1 MRAIKKITA
10 FLLAMVMVLSLAPS
24 VFAAEEPKITVAV
37 DKTSVKAGETV
48 TFTYESTAAVA
59 EMTNLDVCLA
69 YDGDVFE
76 YVSVDTEDS
85 VWFENPRVRSRYTLL
100 GYPMFRLS
108 EDKDD
113 EEDVDA
119 GKMFSV
125 TFRALE
131 TITDVKEASFYNH
144 DSLTVW
150 EYEWEEHKAV
160 DGYFDH
166 SKDDPIYVVV
176 TPKGTEP
183 IATPTGYSVSMGA
196 DQTVAADQKVLIPVT
211 VNSSRAT
218 VTGFNAYDMT
228 FTYNPAALTLN
239 TASDAA
245 ANLTVEDN
253 NGTVRV
259 RRYGATQALGEAL
272 ALDFTAIKAASSTV
286 TLTAAKFD
294 IDANSINFDA
304 PNATITD
311 ADTTVKG
318 LWNVSLPDGFLS
330 TAANGSTLV
339 ENGGDFTFKTT
350 DTHYEYYL
358 NITTNGAT
366 NIVKMDNATY
376 TIKNVTDNVTVTVDN
391 KIGKTYT
398 INYVVVDNTTTE
410 NKATVADLVEYTG
423 TTVQYPNDYKF
434 TVKFP
439 GTGYVVRVGIEPNK
453 NKRDYVRQEN
463 GDYVYTLLGSSL
475 TGDENNEI
483 TITLTKQENTS
494 QHKIEVVGSG
504 SDAFSENNALT
515 FYSGENY
522 TFTLNKNDTYYDYS
536 VLVYYW
542 QQNIGGNGGKNIRME
557 YKDNGDGTYTIID
570 MPYAD
575 VTISINKMAKAI
587 DPDAVE
593 VSTYV
598 ELDNKT
604 VFKVVVQGSHELLNR
619 DQTTYSYTWFTYDG
633 QKMYC
638 NPRYT
643 KFAGNGSSSSVYL
656 VMVDKGETLTKEDAM
671 AKLGIVTSTKQENL
685 DQLLEVGSDV
695 NEDGIGGVGINRRDV
710 NDVQLIYDLYNGL
723 YDSFETVSMRKFLK
737 ADVNY
742 DGVLD
747 SQDAVKLAGE
757 LLAD

>member
-1 MRAIKKITA
+1 MRSMKKITA
-10 FLLAMVMVLSLAPS
+10 FLLAMVMVLSLIPS
-24 VFAAEEPKITVAV
+24 AFAADDDYFDVTFDNQEPAAGDEITATVTLKKQFGMNTVKSLSWSFRYNSDYMTCTNVNLNGQTFKYSLNEKKSGEYASNISFSEYSDTSRWCSVPKGFKFEFTFEVTDDAAGQALNTSLDCYTYGKKFKLLSSEENFYNLTVA
-37 DKTSVKAGETV
+37 DSTGEPRP
-48 TFTYESTAAVA
+48 TA
-59 EMTNLDVCLA
+59 
-69 YDGDVFE
+69 
-76 YVSVDTEDS
+76 
-85 VWFENPRVRSRYTLL
+85 
-100 GYPMFRLS
+100 
-108 EDKDD
+108 
-113 EEDVDA
+113 
-119 GKMFSV
+119 
-125 TFRALE
+125 
-131 TITDVKEASFYNH
+131 
-144 DSLTVW
+144 
-150 EYEWEEHKAV
+150 
-160 DGYFDH
+160 
-166 SKDDPIYVVV
+166 
-176 TPKGTEP
+176 
-183 IATPTGYSVSMGA
+183 TGYTVSM
-196 DQTVAADQKVLIPVT
+196 AADQQVAAGNTVSIPVT
-211 VNSSRAT
+211 VASSKKKI
-218 VTGFNAYDMT
+218 TGFNAYDMT
-228 FTYNPAALTLN
+228 FTYDPAALTLN
-239 TASDAA
+239 TTSDDA

-253 NGTVRV
+253 NGSVRV

-272 ALDFTAIKAASSTV
+272 ALDFTAKKAASSTV
-286 TLTAAKFD
+286 KLNAAKFD

-304 PNATITD
+304 PDATITD
-311 ADTTVKG
+311 ADTVVKS
-318 LWNVSLPDGFLS
+318 LWKVTLPDGFLS
-330 TAANGSTLV
+330 TADDSMLV
-339 ENGGDFTFKTT
+339 EDGKDFTFKAT

-366 NIVKMDNATY
+366 SIVKMDKATY

-410 NKATVADLVEYTG
+410 NKATVADLVAYTA

-439 GTGYVVRVGIEPNK
+439 GTGYVVGVGIEPDK

-483 TITLTKQENTS
+483 TITLTKRENTS

-542 QQNIGGNGGKNIRME
+542 KQNIGGNGGKNIRME

-575 VTISINKMAKAI
+575 VTISISKMAKAI

-604 VFKVVVQGSHELLNR
+604 VFKGVVQGSHELLNR

-671 AKLGIVTSTKQENL
+671 AKLSIVTSTEQENK
-685 DQLLEVGSDV
+685 DQTLKVGSDV

-710 NDVQLIYDLYNGL
+710 NDVQLIYDLYNRR

-757 LLAD
+757 LFL

>member
-1 MRAIKKITA
+1 
-10 FLLAMVMVLSLAPS
+10 MVMVLSLIPS
-24 VFAAEEPKITVAV
+24 AFAADDDYFDVTFDNQEPAAGDEITATVTLKKQFGMNTVKSLSWSFRYNSDYMTCTNVNLNGQTFKYSLNEKKSGEYASNISFSEYSDTSRWCSVPKGFKFEFTFEVTDDAAGQVLNTSLDCYTYGKKFKLLSSEENFYNLTVA
-37 DKTSVKAGETV
+37 DSTGEPRP
-48 TFTYESTAAVA
+48 TA
-59 EMTNLDVCLA
+59 
-69 YDGDVFE
+69 
-76 YVSVDTEDS
+76 
-85 VWFENPRVRSRYTLL
+85 
-100 GYPMFRLS
+100 
-108 EDKDD
+108 
-113 EEDVDA
+113 
-119 GKMFSV
+119 
-125 TFRALE
+125 
-131 TITDVKEASFYNH
+131 
-144 DSLTVW
+144 
-150 EYEWEEHKAV
+150 
-160 DGYFDH
+160 
-166 SKDDPIYVVV
+166 
-176 TPKGTEP
+176 
-183 IATPTGYSVSMGA
+183 TGYSVSM
-196 DQTVAADQKVLIPVT
+196 AADQQVAAGNTVSIPVT
-211 VNSSRAT
+211 VASSKKKI
-218 VTGFNAYDMT
+218 TGFNAYDMT
-228 FTYNPAALTLN
+228 FTYDPAALTLN
-239 TASDAA
+239 TTSDAA

-259 RRYGATQALGEAL
+259 RRYGATQELGTALT
-272 ALDFTAIKAASSTV
+272 LDFTANKATSSTV

-304 PNATITD
+304 PDAAISD
-311 ADTTVKG
+311 ADTTVKA

-410 NKATVADLVEYTG
+410 NKATVADLVAYTA

-439 GTGYVVRVGIEPNK
+439 GTGYVVGVGIEPDK

-483 TITLTKQENTS
+483 TITLTKRENTS

-542 QQNIGGNGGKNIRME
+542 KQNIGGNGGKNIRME

-575 VTISINKMAKAI
+575 VTISISKMAKAI

-604 VFKVVVQGSHELLNR
+604 VFKMVVQGSHELLNR

-671 AKLGIVTSTKQENL
+671 AKLSIVTSTEQENK
-685 DQLLEVGSDV
+685 DQTLKVGSDV
-695 NEDGIGGVGINRRDV
+695 NEDEYNRRDV

-723 YDSFETVSMRKFLK
+723 HDSFETVSMRKFLK
-737 ADVNY
+737 ADVNC

-757 LLAD
+757 LFL

>member
-1 MRAIKKITA
+1 MKKITA
-10 FLLAMVMVLSLAPS
+10 FLLAMVMVLSLIPS
-24 VFAAEEPKITVAV
+24 AFAADDDYFDVTFDNQEPAAGDEITATVTLKKQFGMNTVKSLSWSFRYNSDYMTCTNVNLNGQTFKYSLNEKKSGEYASNISFSEYSDTSRWCSVPKGFKFEFTFEVTDDAAGQVLNTSLDCYTYGKKFKLLSSEENFYNLTVA
-37 DKTSVKAGETV
+37 DSTGEPRP
-48 TFTYESTAAVA
+48 TA
-59 EMTNLDVCLA
+59 
-69 YDGDVFE
+69 
-76 YVSVDTEDS
+76 
-85 VWFENPRVRSRYTLL
+85 
-100 GYPMFRLS
+100 
-108 EDKDD
+108 
-113 EEDVDA
+113 
-119 GKMFSV
+119 
-125 TFRALE
+125 
-131 TITDVKEASFYNH
+131 
-144 DSLTVW
+144 
-150 EYEWEEHKAV
+150 
-160 DGYFDH
+160 
-166 SKDDPIYVVV
+166 
-176 TPKGTEP
+176 
-183 IATPTGYSVSMGA
+183 TGYTVSM
-196 DQTVAADQKVLIPVT
+196 AADQQVAAGNTVSIPVT
-211 VNSSRAT
+211 VASSKKKI
-218 VTGFNAYDMT
+218 TGFNAYDMT
-228 FTYNPAALTLN
+228 FTYDPAALTLN
-239 TASDAA
+239 TTSDDA

-253 NGTVRV
+253 NGSVRV
-259 RRYGATQALGEAL
+259 RRYGETMELGTALT
-272 ALDFTAIKAASSTV
+272 LDFTANKATSSTV

-304 PNATITD
+304 PKAAISD
-311 ADTTVKG
+311 ADTTVKA

-398 INYVVVDNTTTE
+398 INYVVEDNTTTE
-410 NKATVADLVEYTG
+410 NKATVADLVAYST

-439 GTGYVVRVGIEPNK
+439 GTGYVVWVGIEPDK

-483 TITLTKQENTS
+483 TITLTKRENTS

-542 QQNIGGNGGKNIRME
+542 KQNIGGNGGKNIRME

-575 VTISINKMAKAI
+575 VTISISKMAKAI

-671 AKLGIVTSTKQENL
+671 AKLSIVTSTEQENK
-685 DQLLEVGSDV
+685 DQTLKVGSDV

-710 NDVQLIYDLYNGL
+710 NDVQLIYDLYNRR

-737 ADVNY
+737 ADVNC

-757 LLAD
+757 LFL

>member
-1 MRAIKKITA
+1 MKKITA
-10 FLLAMVMVLSLAPS
+10 FLLAMVMVLSLIPS
-24 VFAAEEPKITVAV
+24 AFAADDDYFDVTFDNQEPAAGDEITATVTLKKQFGMNTVKSLSWSFRYNSDYMTCTNVNLNGQTFKYSLNEKKSGEYASNISFSEYSDTSRWCSVPKGFKFEFTFEVTDDAAGQVLNTSLDCYTYGKKFKLLSSEENFYNLTVA
-37 DKTSVKAGETV
+37 DSTGEPRP
-48 TFTYESTAAVA
+48 TA
-59 EMTNLDVCLA
+59 
-69 YDGDVFE
+69 
-76 YVSVDTEDS
+76 
-85 VWFENPRVRSRYTLL
+85 
-100 GYPMFRLS
+100 
-108 EDKDD
+108 
-113 EEDVDA
+113 
-119 GKMFSV
+119 
-125 TFRALE
+125 
-131 TITDVKEASFYNH
+131 
-144 DSLTVW
+144 
-150 EYEWEEHKAV
+150 
-160 DGYFDH
+160 
-166 SKDDPIYVVV
+166 
-176 TPKGTEP
+176 
-183 IATPTGYSVSMGA
+183 TGYTVSM
-196 DQTVAADQKVLIPVT
+196 AADQQVAAGNTVSIPVT
-211 VNSSRAT
+211 VASSKKKI
-218 VTGFNAYDMT
+218 TGFNAYDMT
-228 FTYNPAALTLN
+228 FTYDPAALTLN
-239 TASDAA
+239 TTSDDA

-253 NGTVRV
+253 NGSVRV

-272 ALDFTAIKAASSTV
+272 ALDFTAKKAASSTV
-286 TLTAAKFD
+286 KLNAAKFD

-304 PNATITD
+304 PDATITD
-311 ADTTVKG
+311 ADTVVKS
-318 LWNVSLPDGFLS
+318 LWKVTLPDGFLS
-330 TAANGSTLV
+330 TADDSMLV
-339 ENGGDFTFKTT
+339 EDGKDFTFKAT

-366 NIVKMDNATY
+366 SIVKMDKATY

-410 NKATVADLVEYTG
+410 NKATVADLVAYTA

-439 GTGYVVRVGIEPNK
+439 GTGYVVGVGIEPYQ

-515 FYSGENY
+515 FYSDENY

-542 QQNIGGNGGKNIRME
+542 KQNIGGNGGKNIRME

-575 VTISINKMAKAI
+575 VTISISKMAKAI

-598 ELDNKT
+598 ELNNKT

-671 AKLGIVTSTKQENL
+671 EKLGIVTSTEQENK
-685 DQLLEVGSDV
+685 DQTLTVGSDV

-710 NDVQLIYDLYNGL
+710 NDVQLIYDLYNRR

>member
-1 MRAIKKITA
+1 
-10 FLLAMVMVLSLAPS
+10 MVMVLSLVPS
-24 VFAAEEPKITVAV
+24 AFAAEDDLFDVSFDNQAPKVGDEITVKLTMNKSLSGMSAALYLSFLY
-37 DKTSVKAGETV
+37 DKTFLTCTGVNFSGTELSYVIRENNEGE
-48 TFTYESTAAVA
+48 YKSW
-59 EMTNLDVCLA
+59 
-69 YDGDVFE
+69 
-76 YVSVDTEDS
+76 VDITEDS
-85 VWFENPRVRSRYTLL
+85 WDDTTVSDKLEALPVGYYIELTFKVAETASGENLKFKLTCQTCDQDWEMP
-100 GYPMFRLS
+100 
-108 EDKDD
+108 
-113 EEDVDA
+113 VD
-119 GKMFSV
+119 M
-125 TFRALE
+125 E
-131 TITDVKEASFYNH
+131 NYY
-144 DSLTVW
+144 SLTV
-150 EYEWEEHKAV
+150 A
-160 DGYFDH
+160 
-166 SKDDPIYVVV
+166 
-176 TPKGTEP
+176 GTRKP
-183 IATPTGYSVSMGA
+183 RPTATDYSVSM
-196 DQTVAADQKVLIPVT
+196 AADQQAAAGQKVRIPVT
-211 VNSSRAT
+211 VASSKGI
-218 VTGFNAYDMT
+218 TGFNAYDMT
-228 FTYNPAALTLN
+228 FTYDPTALTLN
-239 TASDAA
+239 TKTGDA

-253 NGTVRV
+253 NGSVRV

-272 ALDFTAIKAASSTV
+272 ALDFTANKAATSTV

-304 PNATITD
+304 PNATISD
-311 ADTTVKG
+311 ADTVVKG
-318 LWNVSLPDGFLS
+318 LWKVTLPDGFLS
-330 TAANGSTLV
+330 TAANGSMLV
-339 ENGGDFTFKTT
+339 EDGQDFTFRAT
-350 DTHYEYYL
+350 DTHYEYVL
-358 NITTNGAT
+358 KINGELVEMKTA
-366 NIVKMDNATY
+366 KY
-376 TIKNVTDNVTVTVDN
+376 TIKNVTANQNVEFVAKN
-391 KIGKTYT
+391 GKTYT
-398 INYVVVDNTTTE
+398 INYVVEDNTTTE

-439 GTGYVVRVGIEPNK
+439 GTGYVVWVGIEPDK

-483 TITLTKQENTS
+483 TITLTKRENTS

-757 LLAD
+757 LFL